1 VNAFSPYFIEK
12 KSTMRP
18 IFLVF
23 AFLAFALGCKPTQEP
38 PAPHLGMLDFQVTGN
53 PDAQPAFTEGLLL
66 LHSFEYADARE
77 TFAEARAKDS
87 TMSMAYWGEA
97 MTWNH
102 PLWQEQDFDKGLEVL
117 NALAP
122 TPEERVVW
130 AATEIEKDFIQ
141 GINILYGPGDKAS
154 RDSLYA
160 AYMGTLYAKYPGN
173 DEVASFYSL
182 ALNGWGTTEKNLA
195 IMEKAAGI
203 GLEVLGRNPN
213 HPGALH
219 YVVHAYDHPEFAAQA
234 LEIADKYAK
243 VAPDAGHALHMPT
256 HTYVALGLWDR
267 VIESNI
273 ASWKAER
280 ARKARKQLDNK
291 ALGYHA
297 WHWLQYGYLQKGDTA
312 TARAMV
318 DSMQAFC
325 ETLPDPRARAHLVY
339 LKTTYLAESDNYTSA
354 VTPLPIDLGGL
365 NISTQ
370 AKDHFVRGMALYARA
385 DKRALDSLIKTMA
398 DQRVIEELKTPEKG
412 IRMCGNISRNIA
424 TRTDLQVAEAM
435 ECQLRAMRAMLDGD
449 AKKAEEFLKKSI
461 DLEDACGY
469 AFGPPEIVKPA
480 HEFYGE
486 WLLEQGRPQDA
497 AEQFDLA
504 LKLAPNRRHSMAGKE
519 RAAKAL

>member
-1 VNAFSPYFIEK
+1 
-12 KSTMRP
+12 MRTTLLFP
-18 IFLVF
+18 VLIML
-23 AFLAFALGCKPTQEP
+23 LAGCGRKPA
-38 PAPHLGMLDFQVTGN
+38 APETHLGTLEFQATGN
-53 PDAQPAFTEGLLL
+53 ADAQPSFHQGLLL
-66 LHSFEYADARE
+66 LHSFEYVDAREAFADARA
-77 TFAEARAKDS
+77 TDPAMA
-87 TMSMAYWGEA
+87 MAYWGEA

-122 TPEERVVW
+122 TAEERVGK

-141 GINILYGPGDKAS
+141 GINILYGQGDKAS

-160 AYMGTLYAKYPGN
+160 AHMGTLYAKYPGN
-173 DEVASFYSL
+173 DEVAAFYSL
-182 ALNGWGTTEKNLA
+182 ALNGWGTTEKDLA
-195 IMEKAAGI
+195 ILEEAARI
-203 GLEVLGRNPN
+203 GLEVVGRNPD

-219 YVVHAYDHPEFAAQA
+219 YVVHAYDHPQFAAQA
-234 LEIADKYAK
+234 LEVADKYAQ

-256 HTYVALGLWDR
+256 HTYVALGLWDS

-273 ASWKAER
+273 ASWNAER
-280 ARKARKQLDNK
+280 ARKARKNLDNK

-318 DSMQAFC
+318 DSMHAFC
-325 ETLPDPRARAHLVY
+325 AALPDPRARAHMVY
-339 LKTTYLAESDNYTSA
+339 LKTTYLAESDNYPSAITSMP
-354 VTPLPIDLGGL
+354 VDLGGL

-370 AKDHFVRGMALYARA
+370 AKDHFVRGMALYEQAN
-385 DKRALDSLIKTMA
+385 KHALDSLIKAMA

-435 ECQLRAMRAMLDGD
+435 ECQLRAMRAMLGNDT
-449 AKKAEEFLKKSI
+449 KKAEEFLKKSVE
-461 DLEDACGY
+461 LEDACGY

-486 WLLEQGRPQDA
+486 WLLAQGRPQEA

-504 LKLAPNRRHSMAGKE
+504 LKLAPNRRHSVEGKAQ
-519 RAAKAL
+519 AAKAM